1 MGKQRKNY
9 PLRLPADLFEDI
21 RRWAE
26 QEMRSV
32 NGQMEYI
39 LRQAVNSRRSGHDNQ
54 LALENKQH
62 TLEPKGKTTDSES

>member
-9 PLRLPADLFEDI
+9 PLRLSADLFEEI

-39 LRQAVNSRRSGHDNQ
+39 LRQAVNARKNSMEGS
-54 LALENKQH
+54 
-62 TLEPKGKTTDSES
+62 KTKDDGLDEQRNSDAK

>member
-9 PLRLPADLFEDI
+9 PLRLSADLFEEI

-39 LRQAVNSRRSGHDNQ
+39 LRQAVNAR
-54 LALENKQH
+54 
-62 TLEPKGKTTDSES
+62 KTSMEGSKTKDDGLDEQRNSDAK

>member
-9 PLRLPADLFEDI
+9 PLRLPADLFEEI

-39 LRQAVNSRRSGHDNQ
+39 LRQAVNARKNSSEKKEEGNG
-54 LALENKQH
+54 LE
-62 TLEPKGKTTDSES
+62 ES

>member
-9 PLRLPADLFEDI
+9 PLRLPADLFEEI
-21 RRWAE
+21 RIWAE

-39 LRQAVNSRRSGHDNQ
+39 LRQATNTRKSVHDNQ
-54 LALENKQH
+54 IKTEKKQNH
-62 TLEPKGKTTDSES
+62 LDPKSRSTESE